1 VIERIMHVVSEI
13 AAHEKNARARLMER
27 SEQRVR
33 DCVGRAYGV
42 LCHARVLPSREMLD
56 LLSGLRL
63 GCELGIV
70 SALET
75 RDINR
80 LMLYTQPGHMQ
91 KVEGRAINPDERDEV
106 RARLVR
112 EAIRRAVLREDG
124 QESDRK

>member
-1 VIERIMHVVSEI
+1 
-13 AAHEKNARARLMER
+13 
-27 SEQRVR
+27 
-33 DCVGRAYGV
+33 
-42 LCHARVLPSREMLD
+42 VLPSREMLD